1 MPVPARL
8 QLFGV
13 ARWCGTAQPTTL
25 PDNLP
30 GYLLAYLAYRGD
42 WIGRDTLVGL
52 FWPDQGESV
61 ALHNLRTNLHRVR
74 RLLGDW
80 SMPDALDTEP
90 RRLRLTLPTD
100 VAEFR
105 AVIGRGDWPAAA
117 ELQREPLLSALSYRG
132 FPLLEEW
139 AQVERQ
145 ALLHVWRGAAM
156 KAAIQYE
163 ASGQTALACDTLLTL
178 LRSSEP
184 SEGAVQSLL
193 RVAPDAGRIDE
204 ALEQYE
210 RLLVVLRNDVGA
222 DPMPLTLELART
234 LRQPGLRQATRA
246 HAGGAVPRAVTHPPR
261 LIGRAVETALLADA
275 NQRIVVVAGEPG
287 VGKTRLLEEALPQ
300 AWSVA
305 CREGLEQVPF
315 GPDIELIDDQQASL
329 PDLGETRRD
338 LARLVPALLDGEQ
351 LPPADAAQAKPR
363 LLAAL
368 AQLFETRAAAVVFDD
383 VQWADASTRELIVFL
398 ARRSTV
404 RLRLAYRSNEL
415 HAELQTLLDALD
427 ALDAAA
433 QVERIALAPLSAAQL
448 TELLGVFSSAA
459 AGPALFAGWLH
470 ARTGGNPFFALQTLR
485 SLFEA
490 GQLVALEDGWASALD
505 DITEDYSEL
514 QIPSRVEDLVR
525 RRVRGLSETA
535 RRVLTVIAVAGDA
548 RAVEKIASCAELSA
562 WASAEAVAELQ
573 AAGLLREHRF
583 AHDLVR
589 QSIYDATPLALRV
602 VLHASVARSFS
613 GLLRDERIAEHWW
626 LAGDVQQALSATV
639 LATVEQR
646 QAGLHGEARA
656 SIARAFGRVTAS
668 ADRAL
673 LHAVAARIRLEQGD
687 FAGAEDEAHSALD
700 EVAAPHDRAAAL
712 MVVAEVRIQQGRL
725 ADADEAL
732 AQAAASGANSL
743 CVERFKLAHLQ
754 GRSADV
760 LDEVAAHCATLRRLP
775 PGRELIQALTSL
787 GGAHAEL
794 GRVDQALALHEEA
807 YGLAAHLNARYLQSE
822 VAINL
827 VWALSALGRDA
838 DACALAEEALA
849 LGEYDS
855 TPTLRNNLVW
865 SLRKVGRFDDAMQV
879 CEQLVAGADPTL
891 SLIAQARL
899 IDMRMRSA
907 PAGDA
912 SASID
917 ALLDRMGSSELYA
930 AHAAAAK
937 TVLFHGSQQQV
948 DRVLRYL
955 HPQPVDP
962 WLYDE
967 LAQALGARGIN
978 ALAHLG
984 PAPTPH

>member
-1 MPVPARL
+1 MPVPGRL

-13 ARWCGTAQPTTL
+13 ARWCGTAQPATL

-42 WIGRDTLVGL
+42 WIGRDTLIGL
-52 FWPDQGESV
+52 FWPDRGESV
-61 ALHNLRTNLHRVR
+61 ALHNLRANLHRVR
-74 RLLGDW
+74 RLLGNW

-100 VAEFR
+100 VAQFR

-132 FPLLEEW
+132 FPLLQEW

-156 KAAIQYE
+156 KAALQHE
-163 ASGQTALACDTLLTL
+163 ASGQSALACDTLLTL
-178 LRSSEP
+178 LRAAEP
-184 SEGAVQSLL
+184 SEDAVQSLL

-210 RLLVVLRNDVGA
+210 RLLAVLRNDVGA

-246 HAGGAVPRAVTHPPR
+246 PVGGAVPRAVTHPPR

-275 NQRIVVVAGEPG
+275 HQRIVVVAGEPG
-287 VGKTRLLEEALPQ
+287 VGKTRLHEEALPQ
-300 AWSVA
+300 AWWVA
-305 CREGLEQVPF
+305 CRQGLEQVPF
-315 GPDIELIDDQQASL
+315 GPVIDLIDDQQASL
-329 PDLGETRRD
+329 PELGESRRD

-368 AQLFETRAAAVVFDD
+368 AQLFEARAAAVVFDD
-383 VQWADASTRELIVFL
+383 LQWADASTRELIVFL

-404 RLRLAYRSNEL
+404 VLRLAYRSNEL
-415 HAELQTLLDALD
+415 HADLQALLD

-433 QVERIALAPLSAAQL
+433 HVERIDLAPLSAAQL

-490 GQLVALEDGWASALD
+490 GQLVALQDGWASALD

-514 QIPSRVEDLVR
+514 QIPSRVEELVR

-562 WASAEAVAELQ
+562 WAGAEAVAELQ
-573 AAGLLREHRF
+573 AAGLLLEHHF

-589 QSIYDATPLALRV
+589 QSIYGATPPALRV
-602 VLHASVARSFS
+602 VLHASVARYFS

-626 LAGDVQQALSATV
+626 LAGEVQQALSATV
-639 LATVEQR
+639 LATARQR

-656 SIARAFGRVTAS
+656 LIARAFGRVTAS

-687 FAGAEDEAHSALD
+687 FAGAEAEAHSALD

-732 AQAAASGANSL
+732 AQAAASGADPEGL
-743 CVERFKLAHLQ
+743 CINRFRLAHLQ

-760 LDEVAAHCATLRRLP
+760 LDEVAALCATLRRRP

-807 YGLAAHLNARYLQSE
+807 YGLAARLNARYLQAE
-822 VAINL
+822 VAVNL

-838 DACALAEEALA
+838 DACALAEQALA

-879 CEQLVAGADPTL
+879 CEQLVAGDDPSV
-891 SLIAQARL
+891 SLIARARL

-912 SASID
+912 SALID
-917 ALLDRMGSSELYA
+917 ALLERMGSSELYV

-937 TVLFHGSQQQV
+937 TVLFHGSQEQV